1 MKKYLLILTGVGQ
14 QLFSQEKKS
23 EYDFN
28 RVMKKIILLVFLVFF
43 TNTLIAQDAS
53 KIFNAQDSLKKIN
66 ATSDPKMKA
75 QIYFRTGQHYN
86 FNKGDSAIFYYR
98 EAEKIAKN
106 NNLNLLLLYLN
117 RSMSNQ
123 EYFVTGNY
131 PLALY
136 HAFEALR
143 YAKIVE
149 NSPEGKDMSS
159 KESSNMYAYTYNSIA
174 YSYAFLGNKAKALE
188 YFSKIDNLPEF
199 NKLSYGYIHS
209 ARQLHINLKEWDMAK
224 YYNSKLIEMSKKD
237 TTILQRSNFY
247 MYYADILMHEKKYQS
262 AASNYKIGID
272 RALKTKLFKDALE
285 GNLGAALAYKELNQ
299 IDSSIYHANNVNS
312 LSKNF
317 IFTEGQLNANILLY
331 NIYKKK
337 GNKDSAFK
345 YLENSD
351 SLRRKMFDNAKANEA
366 QNMAIS
372 EEDKQRELK
381 EQEAEQQKILIFTA
395 IAFLVLAI
403 GIYLNGKRKQ
413 KNKIKKI
420 EEDRKNKELKAAQDL
435 QISMLPKQ
443 LPQNADLDI
452 AAFIRSSTE
461 VGGDYYDFFEHN
473 GKALYSICGDATG
486 HGVASGMMVSVTKA
500 GLNGIDA
507 LPVDTILHKLNNIVK
522 SIDLG
527 TLRMSLN
534 VVQIKSNEFEL
545 SSAGMPPVY
554 HYVAATNK
562 VEEILTV
569 GLPLGG
575 LREEHFDILKRSFN
589 KGDIIVQL
597 SDGLPEA
604 PNLVGE
610 MYDYDRLRQLIED
623 NGKKSAQG
631 MIDSLMVSVDAWLQG
646 QHNPDDITLVV
657 TKKI

>member
-1 MKKYLLILTGVGQ
+1 MLLLTGVGQ
-14 QLFSQEKKS
+14 QVFSQEKKS

-28 RVMKKIILLVFLVFF
+28 RVMKKIILLVFFVFF
-43 TNTLIAQDAS
+43 TNTLIAQNAS
-53 KIFNAQDSLKKIN
+53 KKFNLQDSLKTIN
-66 ATSDPKMKA
+66 ATSDPKTKA

-86 FNKGDSAIFYYR
+86 YNKGDSAIFYYK

-106 NNLNLLLLYLN
+106 NNLTLLLLFLN
-117 RSMSNQ
+117 GSMSNQ
-123 EYFVTGNY
+123 EYHVTGNY

-136 HAFEALR
+136 HAFETLR
-143 YAKIVE
+143 YAKIFE
-149 NSPEGKDMSS
+149 NSPEGKEMSIKS
-159 KESSNMYAYTYNSIA
+159 RSSMYAGVYNNIA

-188 YFSKIDNLPEF
+188 YFDKMENLPER
-199 NKLSYGYIHS
+199 NKLSYGYFHG
-209 ARQLHINLKEWDMAK
+209 ARQLHINLKEWDKAK

-262 AASNYKIGID
+262 AASNYKIGINC
-272 RALKTKLFKDALE
+272 ALKTKLFKDALE

-299 IDSSIYHANNVNS
+299 TDSSIYHANNVNR
-312 LSKNF
+312 LSENY

-381 EQEAEQQKILIFTA
+381 EQEAEQQKILIFMA

-420 EEDRKNKELKAAQDL
+420 EEDRKNKELQAAQDL
-435 QISMLPKQ
+435 QMSMLPKQ

-461 VGGDYYDFFEHN
+461 VGGDYYDFFEHK

-500 GLNGIDA
+500 GLNGIEA
-507 LPVDTILHKLNNIVK
+507 LPANTILHKLNNIVK
-522 SIDLG
+522 NIDLG

-545 SSAGMPPVY
+545 SSAAMPPVY
-554 HYVAATNK
+554 HYVAATNY

-610 MYDYDRLRQLIED
+610 MYDYERLRKLIED

-631 MIDSLMVSVDAWLQG
+631 MIDSLIASVDSWLQG
-646 QHNPDDITLVV
+646 QHNPDDITLVII
-657 TKKI
+657 KKIND